1 MLFRVVLFFCSF
13 PFLLLGQQNYFRAFE
28 RMGSSFEI
36 TVVAQDSL
44 QAEQWIDM
52 GIQEITRIERL
63 ISSWDPSSQT
73 SGINQNA
80 GIRPVKVDAELL
92 QLIVRSL
99 LISKQTSGAFDISY
113 AAVDKVWEFD
123 GRTMAWPPKEILE
136 EATKNMGY
144 QNIDVDVAAST
155 VYLKKKGMKI
165 GFGAI
170 GKGYAADRVK
180 ALLQG
185 AGVAA
190 GLINASGDM
199 QAWGTQANGQA
210 WSVGII
216 NPLNKQKVFSWFD
229 LQDRAVVTSGDYERF
244 VILDGERHGHI
255 IDPRTAKPAKGII
268 SATVFAPKAEL
279 ADALATSIYVLGKE
293 NGMFLIDQLP
303 EVEALMIDDQG
314 EMISS
319 KNLTFDTYE

>member
-36 TVVAQDSL
+36 TLVAQDSL
-44 QAEQWIDM
+44 QAEQLIDM
-52 GIQEITRIERL
+52 GIQEITRIEQL
-63 ISSWDPSSQT
+63 ISSWDPTSQT
-73 SGINQNA
+73 SRINQNA
-80 GIRPVKVDAELL
+80 GVRPVKVDSELL

-99 LISKQTSGAFDISY
+99 LISKQTAGAFDISY
-113 AAVDKVWEFD
+113 AAVDKVWKFD

-229 LQDRAVVTSGDYERF
+229 LKDRAVVTSGDYERF
-244 VILDGERHGHI
+244 VILDGKRHGHI

>member
-1 MLFRVVLFFCSF
+1 
-13 PFLLLGQQNYFRAFE
+13 
-28 RMGSSFEI
+28 
-36 TVVAQDSL
+36 
-44 QAEQWIDM
+44 
-52 GIQEITRIERL
+52 
-63 ISSWDPSSQT
+63 
-73 SGINQNA
+73 
-80 GIRPVKVDAELL
+80 
-92 QLIVRSL
+92 
-99 LISKQTSGAFDISY
+99 
-113 AAVDKVWEFD
+113 
-123 GRTMAWPPKEILE
+123 
-136 EATKNMGY
+136 MGY
-144 QNIDVDVAAST
+144 QNVDVDVAAST

-229 LQDRAVVTSGDYERF
+229 LKDRAVVTSGDYERF
-244 VILDGERHGHI
+244 VILDGKRHGHI

>member
-1 MLFRVVLFFCSF
+1 MPFRVVLFFCSL

-36 TVVAQDSL
+36 TLVAQDSL

-52 GIQEITRIERL
+52 GIQEITRIEQL
-63 ISSWDPSSQT
+63 ISSWDPTSQT
-73 SGINQNA
+73 SRINQNA

-92 QLIVRSL
+92 QLILRSL

-113 AAVDKVWEFD
+113 AAVDKVWKFD
-123 GRTMAWPPKEILE
+123 GRTMAWPPEEILE

-144 QNIDVDVAAST
+144 QNVDVDVAAST
-155 VYLKKKGMKI
+155 VYLKKKGVKI

-229 LQDRAVVTSGDYERF
+229 LKDRAVVTSGDYERF
-244 VILDGERHGHI
+244 VILDGKRHGHI
-255 IDPRTAKPAKGII
+255 IDPRTAKPPKGII

>member
-1 MLFRVVLFFCSF
+1 MPFRVVLFFCSF

-36 TVVAQDSL
+36 TLVAQDSF

-52 GIQEITRIERL
+52 GIQEITRIEQL
-63 ISSWDPSSQT
+63 ISSWDPTSQT
-73 SGINQNA
+73 SRINQNA
-80 GIRPVKVDAELL
+80 GVRPVKVDTELL

-99 LISKQTSGAFDISY
+99 LISKQTAGAFDISY

-144 QNIDVDVAAST
+144 QNVDVDVAAST
-155 VYLKKKGMKI
+155 IYLKKKGMKI

-229 LQDRAVVTSGDYERF
+229 LKDRAVVTSGDYERF
-244 VILDGERHGHI
+244 VILDGKRHGHI